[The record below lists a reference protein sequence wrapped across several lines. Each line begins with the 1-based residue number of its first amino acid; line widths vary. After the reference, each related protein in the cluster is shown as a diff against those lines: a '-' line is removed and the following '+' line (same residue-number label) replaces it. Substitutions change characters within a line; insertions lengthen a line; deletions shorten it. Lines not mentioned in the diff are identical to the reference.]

1 LRLLQRPPLQQPQRQ
16 QMQSY
21 YLLEVVLGE
30 QVGHGEQVAALE
42 VEVAA

>member
-1 LRLLQRPPLQQPQRQ
+1 MEVEAEQ
-16 QMQSY
+16 
-21 YLLEVVLGE
+21 VVLGE